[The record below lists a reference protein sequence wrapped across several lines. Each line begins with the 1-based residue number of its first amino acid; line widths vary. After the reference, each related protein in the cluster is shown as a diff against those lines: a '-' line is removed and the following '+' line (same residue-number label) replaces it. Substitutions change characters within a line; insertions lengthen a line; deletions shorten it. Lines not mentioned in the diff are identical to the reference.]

1 MVMTSENIPIWAVLV
16 VAALAVGF
24 DVRTRR
30 IPNLLTFGAA
40 VLAVLFAVANNG
52 LSGMTTALLAWVL
65 GAALFFPFFAL
76 GGMGAGDVKLLAAL
90 AAWLGPADAVYLA
103 IFAAIA
109 GGVIGLFVALLRGYT
124 RQAFSNIWLM
134 LMHWKVVGP
143 RPVPGLT
150 LRDGRAPRLAYAIP
164 IAVGALCTLWRH

>member
-1 MVMTSENIPIWAVLV
+1 MTSDSIPTVAVLV
-16 VAALAVGF
+16 IAALAVAS

-40 VLAVLFAVANNG
+40 AAALGFSVIEGGVNG
-52 LSGMTTALLAWVL
+52 TMTALLAWFV

-103 IFAAIA
+103 AFAAIA
-109 GGVIGLFVALLRGYT
+109 GGAIAVVVALLHGYT
-124 RQAFSNIWLM
+124 RQAISNIWLM
-134 LMHWKVVGP
+134 LMHWRLVGP
-143 RPVPGLT
+143 KPVPGLT

-164 IAVGALCTLWRH
+164 IAVGVLCTLCRH

>member
-1 MVMTSENIPIWAVLV
+1 MGPDEIRAIAVVV
-16 VAALAVGF
+16 VACVAVGF

-40 VLAVLFAVANNG
+40 AVALLFALTTGGPAAA
-52 LSGMTTALLAWVL
+52 TTAALAWFL

-90 AAWLGPADAVYLA
+90 AAWLGPADTVYLA
-103 IFAAIA
+103 IFASIA
-109 GGVIGLFVALLRGYT
+109 GGAVAVVLSVGRGYM

-134 LMHWKVVGP
+134 LMHWRLVGF

-150 LRDGRAPRLAYAIP
+150 LRDTKAPRLAYAIP
-164 IAVGALCTLWRH
+164 IAIGALCTLWRH